1 MTEEFIQQAF
11 LEMGEPIKGVKTIR
25 DTKTG

>member
-11 LEMGEPIKGVKTIR
+11 VEKGEPIKGVKTIW
-25 DTKTG
+25 DSKTG